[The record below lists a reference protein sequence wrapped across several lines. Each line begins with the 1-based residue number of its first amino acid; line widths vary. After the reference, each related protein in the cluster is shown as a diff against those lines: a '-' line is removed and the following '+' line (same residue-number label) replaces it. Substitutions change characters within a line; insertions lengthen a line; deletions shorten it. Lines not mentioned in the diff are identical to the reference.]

1 MYMYLEIIIIKL
13 LKTKI
18 IIFPTLNLKYLILFS
33 HYRLLKIILL
43 NLYKLI
49 YFFFI
54 RLSIILLKSLKTFT
68 ATIL

>member
-18 IIFPTLNLKYLILFS
+18 IIFPTLNLIYLILFS

-68 ATIL
+68 ATVL